1 MRASVTTR
9 GLRET
14 SKAFQNMANALGRT
28 LPSLTAQG
36 ARSGAI
42 NYGFYTLPYGFLETT
57 KVALQLRIMDDVSRV
72 YTTRDNPSGVYLLIR
87 AVDPLKAEAYW
98 AAHKKGRQRRA
109 LDILNSVSIQRSTDV
124 SVLNAARS
132 GIRGSVPKKIQP
144 RSLVT
149 RQELRAIQKRQSNLA
164 GFAKAGWYA
173 AARSLGRV
181 RSSVVADD
189 GSRNSVQIFPPYI
202 RALARKY
209 QGLGSSRTVASQYN
223 AATTVTSHVRHA
235 EDAIPGG
242 LMFKAE
248 ESAQR
253 AFREACRLALS
264 HIIRNR
270 HRAA

>member
-1 MRASVTTR
+1 
-9 GLRET
+9 
-14 SKAFQNMANALGRT
+14 MANALGRT

-57 KVALQLRIMDDVSRV
+57 KVALQLKIGDEVSRV

-87 AVDPLKAEAYW
+87 AVDPVKAEAYW
-98 AAHKKGRQRRA
+98 AAHKKGSTRRA
-109 LDILNSVSIQRSTDV
+109 LDILNSVNIQRST
-124 SVLNAARS
+124 STSILKAART
-132 GIRGSVPKKIQP
+132 GRRASVPKKIQP

-149 RQELRAIQKRQSNLA
+149 RQELKAIQKRQMQLA

-189 GSRNSVQIFPPYI
+189 GSRNSVQVFPAYI
-202 RALARKY
+202 RAIARKY
-209 QGLGSSRTVASQYN
+209 PGLGSARTVASQYN
-223 AATTVTSHVRHA
+223 AATTITSHVRHA
-235 EDAIPGG
+235 AEAIPDG

-253 AFREACRLALS
+253 AFRETCRLALS